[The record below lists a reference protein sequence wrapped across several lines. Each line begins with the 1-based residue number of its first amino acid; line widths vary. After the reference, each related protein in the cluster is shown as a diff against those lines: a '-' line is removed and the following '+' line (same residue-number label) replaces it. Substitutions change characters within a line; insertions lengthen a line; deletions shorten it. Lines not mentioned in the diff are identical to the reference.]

1 MGLSSYD
8 QLRVREDSDAGR
20 APPRVGA
27 PFRTSFEDLRV
38 RDQRLDASATLTRI
52 EPDRPDDRIDLTF
65 APDYQALLERVAER
79 YAWTGR
85 EVEPSVGSELL
96 RRLDE
101 QYNQLRW
108 RLRGTERPGTLL
120 VPPTGSVE
128 PEPDADAR
136 FPTRPKFGVILRHD
150 RRLEHLA
157 GGDEGR
163 FNELLASAE
172 QHLRDGEYF
181 FAERH
186 FGRALRFT
194 PGHPLATAGMAHA
207 QIGAG
212 LYASAALSLRSLLG
226 EHPEMID
233 VKYDPGL
240 LPNRVRLVQGVGTLQ
255 GRLSHGVEPGSSG
268 FLLAY
273 IAHQLDDSELI
284 EEGLAA
290 MDDADAD
297 DPLHD
302 LLRRIWLAQDDGAE
316 VAPAPEVPLAEPSP
330 GAP

>member
-1 MGLSSYD
+1 M
-8 QLRVREDSDAGR
+8 
-20 APPRVGA
+20 
-27 PFRTSFEDLRV
+27 
-38 RDQRLDASATLTRI
+38 
-52 EPDRPDDRIDLTF
+52 PDDRIDLTF
-65 APDYQALLERVAER
+65 APDYPALLQRVAER
-79 YAWTGR
+79 YARIGR
-85 EVEPSVGSELL
+85 EAELTVDPGLL

-108 RLRGTERPGTLL
+108 RLRGTEQAPPGTPL
-120 VPPTGSVE
+120 VPPTDSVE
-128 PEPDADAR
+128 PEPDADAPR
-136 FPTRPKFGVILRHD
+136 FPTLPEFGVILRHD
-150 RRLEHLA
+150 RRVEHFA
-157 GGDEGR
+157 AGDEDR

-181 FAERH
+181 LAERH

-212 LYASAALSLRSLLG
+212 LYASAALNLRSLLG
-226 EHPEMID
+226 ERPEMID
-233 VKYDPGL
+233 VKFDPML
-240 LPNRVRLVQGVGTLQ
+240 LPDRVRLVQSVGTLQ
-255 GRLSHGVEPGSSG
+255 GRLSDGVEPGWSG

-290 MDDADAD
+290 MADADAD

-302 LLRRIWLAQDDGAE
+302 LLRRIWLVKDDGAE
-316 VAPAPEVPLAEPSP
+316 VVPVPEAPPAEPA